1 MASVLLSREA
11 KLQLARLA
19 RQYAAAVDAAILS
32 LSGEP
37 LAGKAL
43 RGRLRGVRSLR
54 VGVYRIM
61 YRFDTKRKEVVVASI
76 RHRSEAYRDAG

>member
-1 MASVLLSREA
+1 LASILLSREA

-32 LSGEP
+32 LGGDP

-43 RGRLRGVRSLR
+43 RGRLRGLRSLR

-76 RHRSEAYRDAG
+76 RHRSEAYRDAR